1 MDTCSVAI
9 QIQPQPDMDDIMPRI
24 SWNRL
29 VEGSN
34 EQVFVVIFFVFDNV
48 MGSAKK
54 KNRMA
59 ARHGRIYRW
68 SMFVYQ
74 IARLQGHPVTQSRAL
89 VMFSIQLS
97 NIWESNFLIFSWT
110 MIFQLN
116 DMEFPL
122 PLVHNKH
129 PHPESSPTDFW
140 VCVPQIKH
148 KPNYDTIHR
157 QIIDPSNKNYTYILG
172 ISIYIW
178 HIYIY
183 KSSFIICI

>member
-1 MDTCSVAI
+1 
-9 QIQPQPDMDDIMPRI
+9 
-24 SWNRL
+24 
-29 VEGSN
+29 
-34 EQVFVVIFFVFDNV
+34 
-48 MGSAKK
+48 
-54 KNRMA
+54 MA
-59 ARHGRIYRW
+59 GRHGRIYRW

-97 NIWESNFLIFSWT
+97 NIWESHFLIFRWT

-129 PHPESSPTDFW
+129 PHPESSSTDFW

-157 QIIDPSNKNYTYILG
+157 QIIDPSNKKYTYILD

-178 HIYIY
+178 HIYIEIQFY
-183 KSSFIICI
+183 NMYLSWYIYMCVFLVCIYMYMYI

>member
-1 MDTCSVAI
+1 
-9 QIQPQPDMDDIMPRI
+9 
-24 SWNRL
+24 
-29 VEGSN
+29 
-34 EQVFVVIFFVFDNV
+34 
-48 MGSAKK
+48 
-54 KNRMA
+54 
-59 ARHGRIYRW
+59 
-68 SMFVYQ
+68 MFVYQ

-97 NIWESNFLIFSWT
+97 NIWESHFLIFSWT

-129 PHPESSPTDFW
+129 PHPESSSTDFW

-157 QIIDPSNKNYTYILG
+157 QIIDPSNKKYTYILG

-183 KSSFIICI
+183 IYIYIEIQFYNVYLTWYIYMCVVFWYVYIYIYVYVYLRYIMYKLKWFIYTYICMYIYIYIYIYICDTYMVSIYL